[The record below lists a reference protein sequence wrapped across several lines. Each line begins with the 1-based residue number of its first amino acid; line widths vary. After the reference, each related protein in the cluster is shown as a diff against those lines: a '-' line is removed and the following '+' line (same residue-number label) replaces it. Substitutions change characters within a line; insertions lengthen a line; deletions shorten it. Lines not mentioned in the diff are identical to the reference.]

1 MTKVALLDYGVGNL
15 FSVANALT
23 VAGADV
29 IITNDPKDIA
39 SADKVMLPGVGAMRD
54 SMQHMQACGVD
65 VAVKQALL
73 TKPVMAIC
81 VGMQALFDYS
91 TEGGRVP
98 CLGVVAGSVERFDDA
113 WVQNSQ
119 AIKIPHVGWNAVH
132 TDSDHVLWQGCNDE
146 YFYFT
151 HSYYCKPDQTD
162 ARNDGLV
169 VATCDYGQI
178 FCASIIKDNVF
189 ATQFHPEKS
198 HRAGLKLL
206 SNFINWQ
213 V

>member
-23 VAGADV
+23 VAGASV
-29 IITNDPKDIA
+29 VITNDPKDIR
-39 SADKVMLPGVGAMRD
+39 SADKVMLPGVGAIGDAMHHMRL
-54 SMQHMQACGVD
+54 CGVD
-65 VAVKQALL
+65 MTVQEVVR

-91 TEGGRVP
+91 TEGGKVP
-98 CLGVVAGSVERFDDA
+98 CLGLVAGSVERFDKT
-113 WVQNSQ
+113 WIQNGQ
-119 AIKIPHVGWNAVH
+119 GIKIPHVGWNVVH
-132 TDSDHVLWQGCNDE
+132 TDSNHALWQGCNDE

-151 HSYYCKPDQTD
+151 HSYYCKPDVADVKNQ
-162 ARNDGLV
+162 GLITAV
-169 VATCDYGQI
+169 SSYGQE
-178 FCASIIKDNVF
+178 FCASIIKDNIF

-198 HRAGLKLL
+198 HRAGLRLL

-213 V
+213 I